1 MCFQP
6 VVLWFCFWQACTDP
20 NPHERKVGVI
30 VRSLF
35 AAIVVSAILAMAM
48 YYYKRRKQTLSSG
61 SFVRVTA

>member
-1 MCFQP
+1 
-6 VVLWFCFWQACTDP
+6 
-20 NPHERKVGVI
+20 VGVI
-30 VRSLF
+30 VGSLF